1 MAEEPE
7 PDLGVAEGSEEQA
20 MEMPS
25 WKAPENIDPQVGVFH
40 GRQRLIWASLLWH
53 EESPGVALKNTIF
66 DPAQTRRCVCLADPQ
81 ERAIHPLPVGRPG
94 GGVGRNWL
102 LQTQRFD
109 LRNACNLSLGQY
121 LPHIP

>member
-25 WKAPENIDPQVGVFH
+25 WKAPEDIDPQVGVFH

-53 EESPGVALKNTIF
+53 EESPGVAFKNTIF

-81 ERAIHPLPVGRPG
+81 ERAYTHFLWG
-94 GGVGRNWL
+94 G
-102 LQTQRFD
+102 
-109 LRNACNLSLGQY
+109 LGAG
-121 LPHIP
+121 